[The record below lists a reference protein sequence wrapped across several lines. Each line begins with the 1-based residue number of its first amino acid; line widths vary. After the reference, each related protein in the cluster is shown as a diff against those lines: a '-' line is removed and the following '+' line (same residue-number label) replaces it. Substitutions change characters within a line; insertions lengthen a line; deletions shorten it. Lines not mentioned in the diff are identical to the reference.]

1 MSSEKTG
8 GALKFADI
16 AVGAAF
22 RWRGCGYVKISPL
35 IARDESTGA
44 SRMIQRAA
52 LVEPLAGVTAGS
64 VAAPSQT
71 EAVFEEYHRTAL
83 ACVEALAANGPAEG
97 IAQARRRL
105 DEAHRRALKKLAKSR

>member
-1 MSSEKTG
+1 MSSEKAG
-8 GALKFADI
+8 GAVKFADI
-16 AVGAAF
+16 ALGAGF
-22 RWRGCGYVKISPL
+22 RWRECDYVKISPL

-71 EAVFEEYHRTAL
+71 EAVFEEYHRTVL
-83 ACVEALAANGPAEG
+83 ACLEDVAANRPAED

-105 DEAHRRALKKLAKSR
+105 DEARRRALKKLAKAR